1 MISIIIPTLNEEK
14 NLSKLLSQLKQL
26 ENTIPFELIVVDGGS
41 QDQTVA
47 LAKKY
52 ATVYQ
57 LRKANRGAQL
67 KFGAEKSS
75 GEILWFLHSD
85 SRIES
90 SQNNT
95 LAQIQTILKDKQYS
109 AGFLKLTFDSSDF
122 FYRYLAETSNL
133 RARYLGLIFG
143 DQGLFTTRENYE
155 KVGGYESIPLM
166 EDWQLS
172 RKLWKLGKFYPLST
186 MIITSSRRF
195 RKGKLQTH
203 LKMHKIKLL
212 YILGM
217 APDKLAKRYYK

>member
-14 NLSKLLSQLKQL
+14 NLSTLLSQLKQL

-122 FYRYLAETSNL
+122 FYRYLAGTSNL

>member
-41 QDQTVA
+41 HDQTVA

-57 LRKANRGAQL
+57 LPKANRGAQL

-90 SQNNT
+90 RQNNI
-95 LAQIQTILKDKQYS
+95 LDQIQTTLKDRQNS
-109 AGFLKLTFDSSDF
+109 AGFFKLTFDSSDF
-122 FYRYLAETSNL
+122 FYRYLAGTSNL

>member
-26 ENTIPFELIVVDGGS
+26 ENTIPFEMIVVDGGS

-90 SQNNT
+90 SQNNI
-95 LAQIQTILKDKQYS
+95 LDQIQTTLKDKQYS

-122 FYRYLAETSNL
+122 FYHYLAGTSNL

>member
-122 FYRYLAETSNL
+122 FYRYLAGTSNL

>member
-95 LAQIQTILKDKQYS
+95 LAQIQTILKNKQYS

-122 FYRYLAETSNL
+122 FYRYLAGTSNL

-186 MIITSSRRF
+186 MIITSIRRF